1 MDITLMKDIKVMKPV
16 KWFSLTTVAVLF
28 NFRFMANTAT
38 DYLTTLRD
46 EANIPWICLAAFF

>member
-28 NFRFMANTAT
+28 NFRF
-38 DYLTTLRD
+38 YG
-46 EANIPWICLAAFF
+46 